1 MKAIVKYLEGND
13 YSKGIR
19 AGALINV
26 SKPRQDMDGDIFF
39 DTILPSGER
48 WGMYQEQLEFI

>member
-19 AGALINV
+19 VGSQINV

-39 DTILPSGER
+39 DTILPNGER